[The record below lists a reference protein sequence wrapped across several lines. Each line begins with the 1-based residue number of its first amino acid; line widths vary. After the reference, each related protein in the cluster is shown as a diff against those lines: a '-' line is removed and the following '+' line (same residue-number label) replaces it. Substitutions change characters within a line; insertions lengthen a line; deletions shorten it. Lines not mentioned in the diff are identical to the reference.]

1 MTTASLCGPTGSGF
15 RIHGTW
21 SHGDV
26 PDVSPGSA
34 PLDSLFFLH
43 KSGRNGA
50 EPIPDRRDVVR
61 RLLDLVIKPLATPEW
76 WGQTL
81 AVVERLAV
89 AVPAYKLFFDLSGGV
104 LATLD
109 ALAGLHPGID
119 IPRHSR

>member
-1 MTTASLCGPTGSGF
+1 MGRASASTA
-15 RIHGTW
+15 
-21 SHGDV
+21 
-26 PDVSPGSA
+26 PGATATSRTSRPASA
-34 PLDSLFFLH
+34 PLASLFFLH
-43 KSGRNGA
+43 KAGRNEA

-81 AVVERLAV
+81 AVAERLAA
-89 AVPAYKLFFDLSGGV
+89 AVPAYNLFFDLSGGV

-119 IPRHSR
+119 IPRNSR